1 MRNPLRANQNT
12 KMAAQYSQIHIDR
25 IVTNNKDYAGRVAED
40 LMLRTR
46 VLEKKSSGSKMI
58 CEEGLLEQD
67 IREEGSALDHSWS
80 TSRMT

>member
-1 MRNPLRANQNT
+1 MQHRLHANQNT
-12 KMAAQYSQIHIDR
+12 KMAEQRLQIHTDR
-25 IVTNNKDYAGRVAED
+25 VVTNNKEYADREAED

-46 VLEKKSSGSKMI
+46 VLEKKSPGSKMI
-58 CEEGLLEQD
+58 CKEGLLEQD